1 MVARMFGVAAFSAAL
16 LVSSALAPVR
26 AQSTMPPCP
35 ASDPVVWVNTS
46 THVYHKQGDP
56 YFGKTKG
63 GKYMCTSQ
71 ATAAGARLSGSP
83 KSGATAGAATT
94 AASPTPKPKKTK
106 TPKASP
112 SPAS

>member
-1 MVARMFGVAAFSAAL
+1 MMAVRFLGVVTFSAAL
-16 LVSSALAPVR
+16 LVSSALTPVR
-26 AQSTMPPCP
+26 AQGAMPTCP
-35 ASDPVVWVNTS
+35 ANDPVVWVNTS

-83 KSGATAGAATT
+83 KSGSATT
-94 AASPTPKPKKTK
+94 AASPKPKSTK
-106 TPKASP
+106 KPKASP